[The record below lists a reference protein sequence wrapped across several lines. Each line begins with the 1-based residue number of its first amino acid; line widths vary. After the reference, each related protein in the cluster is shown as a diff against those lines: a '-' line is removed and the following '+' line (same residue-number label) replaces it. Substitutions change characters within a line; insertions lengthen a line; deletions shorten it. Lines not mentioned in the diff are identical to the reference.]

1 MSRHVGSYPLPP
13 YLKTKLLAGGFST
26 VEDLEDLKPVELSKE
41 LKISPEEALEILRV
55 VQGVQNDASS
65 PSSSDEA
72 VKTALD
78 LLQEERHQGC
88 IITFCSALDEL
99 LGGGVP
105 LTKITEFCGAP
116 GVGKTQMGMQLAI
129 DVQIPCVFGGLGGE
143 AVYVDTEG
151 SFMVHRLEDM
161 AKAAVEHCRHIATV
175 ENNREQLEAMS
186 DFTVEHILSRIH
198 FYRVHDWVE
207 LVALINIL
215 PEFLQQH
222 PKIRLVVMDSI
233 AFPFRHDFE
242 DLSLRTRLLNGLAQ
256 NCIRL
261 ADSHKA
267 AVVLVNQMTTKMGHS
282 GDGQAHL
289 VPALGE
295 SWGHAST
302 IRVLLFW
309 EAGYRYARLYKS
321 PTREEATVPYQVT
334 MAGIRDV
341 CIPNS
346 TQDVTSDMSQEEGTS
361 HGDHSQRKRPRVS

>member
-1 MSRHVGSYPLPP
+1 MSRHIGSYPLPP
-13 YLKTKLLAGGFST
+13 YLKSKLLAGGFST
-26 VEDLEDLKPVELSKE
+26 VEDLEDVKPVELSKE
-41 LKISPEEALEILRV
+41 LKISPEEALEVLRV
-55 VQGVQNDASS
+55 VQGEQKDPSSASS
-65 PSSSDEA
+65 PDDG

-78 LLQEERHQGC
+78 MLQEEREQGC

-129 DVQIPCVFGGLGGE
+129 DVQIPSAFGGLGGE
-143 AVYVDTEG
+143 AVYIDTEG
-151 SFMVHRLEDM
+151 SFMVQRLEDM
-161 AKAAVEHCRHIATV
+161 AKAAMEHCRHIATV
-175 ENNREQLEAMS
+175 ENNREQLEAMAN
-186 DFTVEHILSRIH
+186 FTVEHILSRIH

-207 LVALINIL
+207 LVALVNIL

-222 PKIRLVVMDSI
+222 PKVRLVVIDSI

-309 EAGYRYARLYKS
+309 EAGCRYARLYKS
-321 PTREEATVPYQVT
+321 PSREEATVPYQVT
-334 MAGIRDV
+334 VAGIRDV
-341 CIPNS
+341 CIPNNMQDLS
-346 TQDVTSDMSQEEGTS
+346 TATKEEGDS
-361 HGDHSQRKRPRVS
+361 LGEHSQRKRPRVS